1 MVTERV
7 QPGSAAARA
16 GVRSGDVL
24 LSWRREGLPSPRSE
38 FRIPSDITRVE
49 IEEGPRGAIHVVGL
63 RDNGVRIFELPQGA
77 WGLTTRASDGGDGE
91 DGRGHDADWWQN
103 AAKHDAA
110 GSALLSQGQAVRAA
124 AEFRKGLDAAARHAP
139 DSLLV
144 AHFLE
149 RAGAAAESAENPAEA
164 RDFYTRALIIRQRT
178 APESAA
184 IAASLGALGRVVSR
198 NESAEDLLARSLA
211 LWEDLAPDSLEVAS
225 ASNDL
230 GAFLFQQGDVAG
242 ARALHERAL
251 GISTRL
257 EPGGLDHAASLYRL
271 GNVAWRR
278 GDLAS
283 AEQLHQEA
291 LAIRLAHAAETAAAE
306 SSLNS
311 LGNVAGARKDFE
323 SAQRFHRQA
332 LAIGEKRAPHSIEPM
347 LHNLGEDARLL
358 GDYAAAATLLRRAL
372 AMHDRLPPGSGRE
385 VAIANT
391 LVSLAA
397 VARDRGDLPEAETIV
412 RRALAIREAHE
423 PDSLHLAED
432 REVLADILWERGR
445 YGEARDAYL
454 LVLRVASRSVPSSE
468 LEARSLHS
476 LGLIDRSEGRAK
488 EAAAMFGRAIDAL
501 DSQKTR
507 LGGPIEARE
516 LFSAAYADMYRDLIE
531 ALVDLGRFEEAFSV
545 LERSQA
551 RLLLTMLA
559 ERDLVL
565 PSNVPP
571 ELEEERVREDAEYDR
586 AQRQLRDLA
595 PTEHAI
601 RRELLDRLAALR
613 DRRSSTVERIKKAS
627 PRYASLRYPQPLDLE
642 SARRALD
649 PGTLLLS
656 YSVGRERAF
665 LFVVEPSSARGPGL
679 TVYALSGGDIA
690 LRDAVASYRNMLNFR
705 GPRAPDTTRNVLAR
719 SRSLYATLLEPAA
732 ALIARSDRLL
742 ICPDGPLHTLPW
754 AALARGSGPGAPS
767 YLVESKPIHTTISAT
782 VYAELKKAR
791 LELPR
796 DPPVIIAAFGDPLY
810 PKLPD
815 ARAALERGG
824 ARFDPLPESRRE
836 VLEIAALYSPKSA
849 TYLGAEATEENAR
862 AIGTDVP
869 LIHFACHASSTSAF
883 RSTPRSSS
891 RFREKLRGRQD
902 NGLLQAWEI
911 FERVRIDAD
920 LVTLSACESGL
931 GKETGGE
938 GLIGLTRA
946 FQYAGA
952 RSVLAS
958 LWKVED
964 KSTAELMKRFYANL
978 KTGRTKDEALRL
990 AQIDLI
996 RSSDYIP
1003 AQGLGRVPARTATG
1017 SSSGRPTALNSSRR
1031 GLRTPRAGRPNPIIR
1046 ARGGPHEE
1054 RLLIHC
1060 GRALAGRHSP
1070 GGPPAAAPRRRR
1082 APTRSSPGTSRRSEA
1097 WRRSRPSRP

>member
-1 MVTERV
+1 VTNSRAIVALSCLGLGVIGLLQFKKPSPAPVGIVIDAV
-7 QPGSAAARA
+7 QPGSAGARA
-16 GVRSGDVL
+16 GIQPGDVL
-24 LSWRREGLPSPRSE
+24 LSWRRAGLPSPRSE
-38 FRIPSDITRVE
+38 IRVPSDISRIE
-49 IEEGPRGAIHVVGL
+49 IEEGPRGDLRLVGL
-63 RDNGVRIFELPQGA
+63 RENGIRIFELPQGS
-77 WGLTTRASDGGDGE
+77 WGVTARPQRPPAALCESSDRNTGDDWWARASLHDGC
-91 DGRGHDADWWQN
+91 
-103 AAKHDAA
+103 
-110 GSALLSQGQAVRAA
+110 GSDLLRKGQVVRAA
-124 AEFRKGLDAAARHAP
+124 AEFRKGLDIAVRHAP

-149 RAGAAAESAENPAEA
+149 RLGAAAEYAENPVEA
-164 RDFYTRALIIRQRT
+164 RDLHTRALVIRQRA
-178 APESAA
+178 APDSAA
-184 IAASLGALGRVVSR
+184 VASSLGALGRVASR

-211 LWEDLAPDSLEVAS
+211 LWEELAPDSIDVAS

-230 GAFLFQQGDVAG
+230 GAFQFQHGNVAA
-242 ARALHERAL
+242 ARDLHERAL
-251 GISTRL
+251 AISTRL
-257 EPGGLDHAASLYRL
+257 EPGGLDQAASLYRL

-283 AEQLHQEA
+283 AEELHQKA
-291 LAIRLAHAAETAAAE
+291 LAIRRAHAPESAAVE

-311 LGNVAGARKDFE
+311 LGNVAGSRKDLE

-358 GDYAAAATLLRRAL
+358 GDYATAEALLRRAL
-372 AMHDRLPPGSGRE
+372 GMYDRMPPGSGRE

-412 RRALAIREAHE
+412 RRALAIRAAYE

-445 YGEARDAYL
+445 QAEAREEYL
-454 LVLRVASRSVPSSE
+454 QILRVASRTVPSSE
-468 LEARSLHS
+468 LEARTLHS
-476 LGLIDRSEGRAK
+476 LGLSDRAEGRTAQ
-488 EAAAMFGRAIDAL
+488 AAEMFGRAIDAL
-501 DSQKTR
+501 DSQKGR
-507 LGGPIEARE
+507 LGGAIEARE

-531 ALVDLGRFEEAFSV
+531 ALADLGRIEDAFWI

-551 RLLLTMLA
+551 RLLLAMLA
-559 ERDLVL
+559 ERELML
-565 PSNVPP
+565 ASNVAPG
-571 ELEEERVREDAEYDR
+571 LEEDRARADAEYDR
-586 AQRQLRDLA
+586 TQRQLRDLSPSQDA
-595 PTEHAI
+595 A
-601 RRELLDRLAALR
+601 RLELLDRLAALR
-613 DRRSSTVERIKKAS
+613 DRRSDTIERIKKAS
-627 PRYASLRYPQPLDLE
+627 PRYASLRYPRPLDLE
-642 SARRALD
+642 AARRALD

-656 YSVGRERAF
+656 YSVGTERAL
-665 LFVVEPSSARGPGL
+665 LFAVEPSGAKGSGL
-679 TVYALSGGDIA
+679 TVFPLSGNSA
-690 LRDAVASYRNMLNFR
+690 SLREAVASYRNMLNFR
-705 GPRAPDTTRNVLAR
+705 GPRAPDTTRNLLAR
-719 SRSLYATLLEPAA
+719 SRSLYASLLEPAE
-732 ALIARSDRLL
+732 ALIARYDRLL
-742 ICPDGPLHTLPW
+742 IRPDGPLHTLPW
-754 AALARGSGPGAPS
+754 AALARSSGSDAPD

-791 LELPR
+791 LALPR
-796 DPPVIIAAFGDPLY
+796 DPSVMVAAFGDPLY

-815 ARAALERGG
+815 SRVAVERGG

-836 VLEIAALYSPKSA
+836 VLEIAALYSPKSEV
-849 TYLGAEATEENAR
+849 YLGPEATEERAT

-869 LIHFACHASSTSAF
+869 LIHFACHAVLNERFPLDSALVF
-883 RSTPRSSS
+883 TIPEKPR
-891 RFREKLRGRQD
+891 EGQD

-964 KSTAELMKRFYANL
+964 KPTAELMKRFYVNL
-978 KTGRTKDEALRL
+978 KAGRTKDEALRL

-996 RSSDYIP
+996 
-1003 AQGLGRVPARTATG
+1003 
-1017 SSSGRPTALNSSRR
+1017 
-1031 GLRTPRAGRPNPIIR
+1031 
-1046 ARGGPHEE
+1046 
-1054 RLLIHC
+1054 C
-1060 GRALAGRHSP
+1060 SP
-1070 GGPPAAAPRRRR
+1070 GYSHPKDWAAFQLN
-1082 APTRSSPGTSRRSEA
+1082 GD
-1097 WRRSRPSRP
+1097 WK